1 MSADVHVNDW
11 GTKFVIT
18 IKDEAGAVVDVSS
31 ASTRK
36 IYFTKPNGELLTNDA
51 GFMTDGTD
59 GKIQYTT
66 IEGDVDIPGTWKVQG
81 MIETA
86 EGEWSS
92 DITEFEVEP
101 NLT

>member
-11 GTKFVIT
+11 GTVFVIT
-18 IKDEAGAVVDVSS
+18 IKDETGAVVDVSS
-31 ASTRK
+31 ASTKK
-36 IYFTKPNGELLTNDA
+36 IIFTKPNGEVLVKDAFFTNL
-51 GFMTDGTD
+51 GTD

-66 IEGDVDIPGTWKVQG
+66 EDGDIDVPGMWKIQG

-86 EGEWSS
+86 GGLWSS